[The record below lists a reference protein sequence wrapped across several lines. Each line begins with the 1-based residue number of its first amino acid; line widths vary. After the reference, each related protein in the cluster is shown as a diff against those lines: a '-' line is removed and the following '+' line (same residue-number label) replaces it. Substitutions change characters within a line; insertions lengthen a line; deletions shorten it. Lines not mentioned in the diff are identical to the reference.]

1 MSKIGNIKLSY
12 RKQFNIAIANTYS
25 NIVLSG
31 SNLPANTI
39 IISSNINENFED
51 TDWYSMIATDN
62 EGNPVRLTCCIKQCN
77 DYMLM
82 NQIQMFL
89 S

>member
-1 MSKIGNIKLSY
+1 
-12 RKQFNIAIANTYS
+12 
-25 NIVLSG
+25 
-31 SNLPANTI
+31 
-39 IISSNINENFED
+39 
-51 TDWYSMIATDN
+51 MIATDN
-62 EGNPVRLTCCIKQCN
+62 EGNPVRLTYCIKQCN

>member
-12 RKQFNIAIANTYS
+12 VKQFNTAIANTYS
-25 NIVLSG
+25 NL
-31 SNLPANTI
+31 
-39 IISSNINENFED
+39 SSNINENFED
-51 TDWYSMIATDN
+51 IGSYSMIATDN
-62 EGNPVRLTCCIKQCN
+62 EGNHVRLTYCKKQCN